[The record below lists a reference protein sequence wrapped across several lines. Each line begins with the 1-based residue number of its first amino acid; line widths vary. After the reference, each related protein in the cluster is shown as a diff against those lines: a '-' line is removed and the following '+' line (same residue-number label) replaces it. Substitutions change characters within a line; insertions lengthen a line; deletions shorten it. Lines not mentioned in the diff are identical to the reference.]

1 MKKTITII
9 GANGNMG
16 SNISRNLANGNY
28 QLILAGNNEQKL
40 AEFTTALKNSSNN
53 QDISY
58 TLNNKEA
65 VQKSD
70 IIIPA
75 IWYQNQ
81 EQLANEIK
89 EVSTDK
95 IIVSIANPLNETYDG
110 LLTEPTTSAAE
121 ELAALL
127 PNAKIVKAF
136 NTTFAADFQNQVLH
150 NQTIDSFIA
159 GDDKNAVKQV
169 EELIKTS
176 GFNPLVVGN
185 LSKSRTLESMM
196 VMLIGLSMK
205 YDYNW
210 LAGWKILTK

>member
-28 QLILAGNNEQKL
+28 QLILTGNNEQKL

-70 IIIPA
+70 IIILA
-75 IWYQNQ
+75 IWYQSQ
-81 EQLANEIK
+81 EQFAHEIK
-89 EVSTDK
+89 DVSRGK
-95 IIVSIANPLNETYDG
+95 IVVSIANPLNETYDG
-110 LLTEPTTSAAE
+110 LLTDPTTSAAE

-159 GDDKNAVKQV
+159 GNDENAVKQV

>member
-1 MKKTITII
+1 MKKVITII

-16 SNISRNLANGNY
+16 SNISRNLSKGNY
-28 QLILAGNNEQKL
+28 KLILTGNDEEKLSEFVNE
-40 AEFTTALKNSSNN
+40 LKTNSEN
-53 QDISY
+53 QNISY
-58 TLNNKEA
+58 LLDNREA
-65 VQKSD
+65 VKQSD
-70 IIIPA
+70 IVIPA

-81 EQLANEIK
+81 KQFAIEIK
-89 EVSTDK
+89 DISESKV
-95 IIVSIANPLNETYDG
+95 IISITNPLNETYDG

-121 ELAALL
+121 ELAQLL
-127 PNAKIVKAF
+127 PKAKIVKAF
-136 NTTFAADFQNQVLH
+136 NTTFAADFQNQVLK

-159 GDDKNAVKQV
+159 GDDENAIRQVK
-169 EELIKTS
+169 ELIKTS
-176 GFNPLVVGN
+176 GFNPLVVGG

>member
-1 MKKTITII
+1 MKKIITII

-58 TLNNKEA
+58 TLDNKEA

-75 IWYQNQ
+75 IWYQSQ

-89 EVSTDK
+89 DVSTDK
-95 IIVSIANPLNETYDG
+95 IVVSIANPLNDTYDG

-121 ELAALL
+121 ELAGLL

-150 NQTIDSFIA
+150 SQTIDSFIA
-159 GDDKNAVKQV
+159 GDDENAVEQV
-169 EELIKTS
+169 EELIKVS
-176 GFNPLVVGN
+176 GFNPLIVGD

-196 VMLIGLSMK
+196 LMLIGLSMK